1 MLKRVKIRNFKSFKD
16 FEIKLG
22 EINCIVAPNNA
33 GKSNLIKAFEFL
45 YYALMSPEKAIEEFG
60 GFENIRNIFL
70 NEDSIT
76 FEFEYKK
83 EFSFYNAMQK
93 HFVSFSNLNC
103 SYKLILYKDNNWKIK
118 HSFNGKCFF
127 KECEVNELKN
137 LKIKKRYAFSGD
149 VTLFSNKE
157 NKCKE
162 NKCINISSTNK
173 KIALFLKENIEY
185 LENLANNKYFYT
197 YNFYPEKIKSTYR
210 GGSKLRKDGTNL
222 VEVLTYIN
230 ENKKELFEIISSS
243 LVGIV
248 EELEDIKIDK
258 DLIERNI
265 LLLKEKNKFL
275 PFNITSDGTINLLA
289 LITALYEP
297 FEKKM
302 ISVDEI
308 EKHLH
313 LKAVDYI
320 LDIIKNANY
329 QFCFTTQSGEVMN
342 EMSKNEIIFLY
353 RDYEGFTKSIR
364 ADEIGNFDRKLKRF
378 KDVSTI
384 IKFDILGYLGDY
396 DEKE

>member
-1 MLKRVKIRNFKSFKD
+1 MLKRVKIRNFKSFKN
-16 FEIKLG
+16 FEINLG
-22 EINCIVAPNNA
+22 NINCIIAPNNA

-70 NEDSIT
+70 NKESIT

-83 EFSFYNAMQK
+83 DFFSIYNAMQK
-93 HFVSFSNLNC
+93 HLASFSNLNC
-103 SYKLILYKDNNWKIK
+103 SYKLVLYKDNSWKIE
-118 HSFNGKCFF
+118 HIFEGKCFF
-127 KECEVNELKN
+127 KECEVKELEK
-137 LKIKKRYAFSGD
+137 LKIKKRYAFSAD
-149 VTLFSNKE
+149 IILFSNKE
-157 NKCKE
+157 SKCV
-162 NKCINISSTNK
+162 NISSTNK
-173 KIALFLKENIEY
+173 KIARFLKENIEY

-230 ENKKELFEIISSS
+230 ENKKELFKTIASS

-297 FEKKM
+297 FAKEM
-302 ISVDEI
+302 ISIDEI

-364 ADEIGNFDRKLKRF
+364 ADEIANFDKKLKRF
-378 KDVSTI
+378 KDISTI
-384 IKFDILGYLGDY
+384 IKYDILGYLGDY